1 MSQYTTVDGYKFD
14 AQINYGWGL
23 TLNMTGKAPEVS
35 KRIFDTYEHMMYYV
49 NDYNDSCIEGL
60 TLTVMADGENNGVY
74 FVDKIGTEGENKAFA
89 NDGHVVKL
97 GGADAATEGIAGV
110 QSALDAEIAARK
122 AVDGQNGQTYVA
134 NENTNYISEA
144 TSLNDADIKLDS
156 AIKVNADA
164 IAVLNGGVDVEG
176 SVAKSVADA
185 VADVKSEIEGEL
197 GDDDAKTLASLNDRI
212 DSAIADAA
220 TAAKAATTK
229 VAIKEGEQHLEIV
242 ETEGVDKE
250 KIFTLNTID
259 VASASALSDEISA
272 RTDADKALSD
282 RLDIIEGEDDV
293 EGSIANAVA
302 DAKSELLGGAAEEYN
317 TLGKLEDKII
327 AAENAAKAAATI
339 VEKDASAIN
348 LTLSVATNETTG
360 AKTYTIGQSDIASAA
375 ALDAE
380 VSARTDADNALS
392 ERITSNA
399 DAITVLNGGVDV
411 NGSVAKAVNDAKSEL
426 LGDAEKYNTLGKLE
440 DKIDEA
446 IADAKSYSIVAIT
459 EGLSA
464 NVKEAFKLVDEDGTQ
479 AGATIQIYKDSALQS
494 AVLGTATVN
503 GLEQDCLILT
513 YLDVNGSEQVVNI
526 PLGDFLRES
535 EFKNGLQVNNG
546 EVSVKLGEGNESFLT
561 VGADGVKLSGVQDAI
576 NAAKSSILGNL
587 DETDAKT
594 LESINDELNGLDG
607 KVAALENDKSFVKEL
622 TVNDVD
628 ATIANNK
635 ATVTIDG
642 SDIKLSSDYVLG
654 DYSEVAAA
662 DLTPVTVESS
672 IDAAISTIEG
682 NIVKLTKE
690 VIANEEVCAAAITKL
705 NEQLGFNENAEF
717 VPCDSSQYINAA
729 TSISHALCILD
740 SSLKNVSDAASSNLS
755 AAVEALDSTVT
766 SENGKLVNITVVEKD
781 GILTSASVDETNLSE
796 KISEIEEAIETASA
810 AATTEVVEGTTNP
823 MLSVTK
829 DETAADGHV
838 KYIIDL
844 ADSWDCGTFEYTEQ

>member
-35 KRIFDTYEHMMYYV
+35 KRIFDTYENMMYYV

-134 NENTNYISEA
+134 NKNTNYISEA

-197 GDDDAKTLASLNDRI
+197 GDDDAKTL
-212 DSAIADAA
+212 
-220 TAAKAATTK
+220 
-229 VAIKEGEQHLEIV
+229 
-242 ETEGVDKE
+242 
-250 KIFTLNTID
+250 
-259 VASASALSDEISA
+259 
-272 RTDADKALSD
+272 
-282 RLDIIEGEDDV
+282 
-293 EGSIANAVA
+293 
-302 DAKSELLGGAAEEYN
+302 
-317 TLGKLEDKII
+317 
-327 AAENAAKAAATI
+327 
-339 VEKDASAIN
+339 
-348 LTLSVATNETTG
+348 
-360 AKTYTIGQSDIASAA
+360 
-375 ALDAE
+375 
-380 VSARTDADNALS
+380 
-392 ERITSNA
+392 
-399 DAITVLNGGVDV
+399 
-411 NGSVAKAVNDAKSEL
+411 
-426 LGDAEKYNTLGKLE
+426 
-440 DKIDEA
+440 
-446 IADAKSYSIVAIT
+446 
-459 EGLSA
+459 
-464 NVKEAFKLVDEDGTQ
+464 
-479 AGATIQIYKDSALQS
+479 
-494 AVLGTATVN
+494 
-503 GLEQDCLILT
+503 
-513 YLDVNGSEQVVNI
+513 
-526 PLGDFLRES
+526 
-535 EFKNGLQVNNG
+535 
-546 EVSVKLGEGNESFLT
+546 
-561 VGADGVKLSGVQDAI
+561 
-576 NAAKSSILGNL
+576 
-587 DETDAKT
+587 
-594 LESINDELNGLDG
+594 ESINDELNGLDS
-607 KVAALENDKSFVKEL
+607 KVAALENDKSFVKKL
-622 TVNDVD
+622 TVNGVD

-705 NEQLGFNENAEF
+705 NEQLGFNENEEF

-766 SENGKLVNITVVEKD
+766 SENGKLVNITVVEED
-781 GILTSASVDETNLSE
+781 GMLTSALVDETKLSK
-796 KISEIEEAIETASA
+796 KISDIEEAIETASA
-810 AATTEVVEGTTNP
+810 AATTEVVKGTTNP

>member
-74 FVDKIGTEGENKAFA
+74 FVDKIGTNKPKVNENGEVVLDDEGKPVLTNTFA
-89 NDGHVVKL
+89 NDGHVIKL
-97 GGADAATEGIAGV
+97 GGAEDATEGIAGV

-134 NENTNYISEA
+134 NESSNYIKSA
-144 TSLNDADIKLDS
+144 TSLNDADIKLDA
-156 AIKVNADA
+156 AIKANADA
-164 IAVLNGGVDVEG
+164 ITILNGGVGVEG

-197 GDDDAKTLASLNDRI
+197 GDD
-212 DSAIADAA
+212 
-220 TAAKAATTK
+220 
-229 VAIKEGEQHLEIV
+229 
-242 ETEGVDKE
+242 
-250 KIFTLNTID
+250 
-259 VASASALSDEISA
+259 
-272 RTDADKALSD
+272 
-282 RLDIIEGEDDV
+282 
-293 EGSIANAVA
+293 
-302 DAKSELLGGAAEEYN
+302 
-317 TLGKLEDKII
+317 
-327 AAENAAKAAATI
+327 
-339 VEKDASAIN
+339 
-348 LTLSVATNETTG
+348 
-360 AKTYTIGQSDIASAA
+360 
-375 ALDAE
+375 
-380 VSARTDADNALS
+380 
-392 ERITSNA
+392 
-399 DAITVLNGGVDV
+399 
-411 NGSVAKAVNDAKSEL
+411 
-426 LGDAEKYNTLGKLE
+426 
-440 DKIDEA
+440 
-446 IADAKSYSIVAIT
+446 
-459 EGLSA
+459 
-464 NVKEAFKLVDEDGTQ
+464 
-479 AGATIQIYKDSALQS
+479 
-494 AVLGTATVN
+494 
-503 GLEQDCLILT
+503 
-513 YLDVNGSEQVVNI
+513 
-526 PLGDFLRES
+526 
-535 EFKNGLQVNNG
+535 
-546 EVSVKLGEGNESFLT
+546 
-561 VGADGVKLSGVQDAI
+561 
-576 NAAKSSILGNL
+576 
-587 DETDAKT
+587 DAKT

-622 TVNDVD
+622 TVNGVD

-690 VIANEEVCAAAITKL
+690 VIANEEVCATAITKL

-810 AATTEVVEGTTNP
+810 AATTEVVEGATNP
-823 MLSVTK
+823 MLSVRK

-838 KYIIDL
+838 KYTIDL
-844 ADSWDCGTFEYTEQ
+844 ANSWDCGTFEYIK